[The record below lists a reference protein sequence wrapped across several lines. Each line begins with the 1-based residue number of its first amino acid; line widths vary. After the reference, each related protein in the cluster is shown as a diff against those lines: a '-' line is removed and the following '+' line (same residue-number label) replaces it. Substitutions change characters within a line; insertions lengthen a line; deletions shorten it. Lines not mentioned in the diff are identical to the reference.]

1 MVKNVPANAG
11 DVGEGGS
18 IPGRE
23 RALGEGNGNPPHYS
37 CPGDPMDRSLVDY
50 SPWDHREWD
59 RIEHETLTQGVP
71 GFCLPLLQEWSMSET
86 EAEVI

>member
-11 DVGEGGS
+11 DIGEGGS
-18 IPGRE
+18 IRGRE

-50 SPWDHREWD
+50 SPWGHREWD
-59 RIEHETLTQGVP
+59 RIEHETLTHSGGARLLPPPAAGV
-71 GFCLPLLQEWSMSET
+71 
-86 EAEVI
+86 VHVRD